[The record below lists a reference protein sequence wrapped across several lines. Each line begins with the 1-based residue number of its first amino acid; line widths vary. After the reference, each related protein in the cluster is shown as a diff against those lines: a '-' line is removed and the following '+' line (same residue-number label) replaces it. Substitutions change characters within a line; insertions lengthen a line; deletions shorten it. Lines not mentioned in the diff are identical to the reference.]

1 MHAWLIEFRPRRVH
15 MTSHPVA
22 QSFQGHT
29 FTFHPWGRSLQESL
43 AFDWDSLDRML
54 PSLHGTIAFHRFG
67 PVMLLRVDAGY
78 RIAGDTPGRL
88 LKESVGRKSGL
99 LSLRY
104 LCQALH
110 SIITSVPNPS
120 GDRTAIHDSR

>member
-1 MHAWLIEFRPRRVH
+1 MHAWLIEFRPRPLR
-15 MTSHPVA
+15 MTSTPVA
-22 QSFQGHT
+22 QSFQGHA
-29 FTFHPWGRSLQESL
+29 FTFHPSGGSFRESL

-67 PVMLLRVDAGY
+67 PLMLLRVNARY

-88 LKESVGRKSGL
+88 LAESVGRKNGL

-104 LCQALH
+104 LRQALH
-110 SIITSVPNPS
+110 SIIAPVPNPP
-120 GDRTAIHDSR
+120 GDRTVIHDSR